1 MKGVAAR
8 VQDQHA
14 VLARARE
21 RERVEADGAHFRAVD
36 PRPCPAARHGDAS
49 KRSASS
55 TSYLDRDVED
65 LEGWRRRCNV
75 IRCDSS

>member
-21 RERVEADGAHFRAVD
+21 RERVEADGAHLRAVD
-36 PRPCPAARHGDAS
+36 LRPCPAARHGDAS
-49 KRSASS
+49 ERRVLEEAS
-55 TSYLDRDVED
+55 R
-65 LEGWRRRCNV
+65 GQP
-75 IRCDSS
+75 